1 MFTESTMDDDI
12 AHFAIAPQI
21 LNLLFVI
28 DSLHLQILRLAPRQ
42 FLANLS
48 SGQLFCKFYFQTIF
62 TFKLWHQVVIPDNFF
77 ADWKLSFLTPFLRIV
92 ALDFFWHILQVID
105 LDNFSANCC
114 SRQLFC
120 RLLLQTIY
128 FANLQIVA
136 TMLQLIVPDQFV
148 ANLQIKNQP
157 DNPTQSDHFNH
168 PDQPEHLKH
177 LTTLATLTTP
187 TTLITLIIF
196 VLH

>member
-1 MFTESTMDDDI
+1 MDDI
-12 AHFAIAPQI
+12 AHFDIAPTSSEFMNQDWQFRLANFAI
-21 LNLLFVI
+21 GVQTISCKFKFRTTF
-28 DSLHLQILRLAPRQ
+28 LQILVPDNFSLPIVTSNSYSR
-42 FLANLS
+42 
-48 SGQLFCKFYFQTIF
+48 QLFCRY
-62 TFKLWHQVVIPDNFF
+62 
-77 ADWKLSFLTPFLRIV
+77 WKLSFLTPFLQIV

-105 LDNFSANCC
+105 PDNFSANCC

-168 PDQPEHLKH
+168 PDRPKHLKH

-187 TTLITLIIF
+187 TTFIIF